1 MKKITMFLTSLIV
14 CSSSVLASLDGAK
27 VISTKELVG
36 VCTDQSSAQ
45 QQVYCDV
52 YGQGVYDSYLVT
64 RHPKNAHEFICVAQP
79 APTRH
84 DVMNQFTDWVR
95 QNPRFN
101 NDPAAD
107 TLLRFLAFRFPCAS
121 SNMSPENTFNQ
132 IIR

>member
-52 YGQGVYDSYLVT
+52 YGQVSMTVILLLAIQKM
-64 RHPKNAHEFICVAQP
+64 H
-79 APTRH
+79 
-84 DVMNQFTDWVR
+84 MNLF
-95 QNPRFN
+95 
-101 NDPAAD
+101 A
-107 TLLRFLAFRFPCAS
+107 
-121 SNMSPENTFNQ
+121 
-132 IIR
+132 